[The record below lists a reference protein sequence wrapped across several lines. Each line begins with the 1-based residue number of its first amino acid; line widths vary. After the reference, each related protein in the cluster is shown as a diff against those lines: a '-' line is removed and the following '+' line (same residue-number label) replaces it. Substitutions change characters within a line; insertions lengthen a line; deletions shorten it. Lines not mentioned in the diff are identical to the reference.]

1 MDRMTKPTAGSANA
15 TASAIGATS
24 LAETPENLPSVLNNI
39 LTALYEHDAAPLVN
53 RICPNFSVITEG
65 GESIQE
71 RDGLLDY
78 LARLGPDPLL
88 RLGESTFRL
97 IEPDVADEN
106 AIAQAA
112 VAGSYRLYTAT
123 HTPFI
128 FSSERYATALF
139 QRSATGSWQVR
150 HLHFSHKDNQQ
161 VNDSQFPIETSR
173 ATYDYVR
180 RILGTARKTGL
191 SPSRIIMRDGTQL
204 HYLDPHGIL
213 YVEALGKHCT
223 VHQINGT
230 LPLNT
235 LLSEAESQLPGTF
248 VRTHRSYLVNAEHV
262 MSIERYQLT
271 LSDGTKLPVP
281 KQRYDQVRCELE
293 LRVVDS

>member
-15 TASAIGATS
+15 TASAIGATP

-39 LTALYEHDAAPLVN
+39 LAALYEHDAAPLVN
-53 RICPNFSVITEG
+53 RICPNF
-65 GESIQE
+65 
-71 RDGLLDY
+71 
-78 LARLGPDPLL
+78 
-88 RLGESTFRL
+88 F
-97 IEPDVADEN
+97 
-106 AIAQAA
+106 
-112 VAGSYRLYTAT
+112 
-123 HTPFI
+123 
-128 FSSERYATALF
+128 
-139 QRSATGSWQVR
+139 
-150 HLHFSHKDNQQ
+150 
-161 VNDSQFPIETSR
+161 
-173 ATYDYVR
+173 
-180 RILGTARKTGL
+180 
-191 SPSRIIMRDGTQL
+191 
-204 HYLDPHGIL
+204 L

-235 LLSEAESQLPGTF
+235 LSSEAESQLPGTF

-281 KQRYDQVRCELE
+281 KQRYDQVRCEFE

>member
-1 MDRMTKPTAGSANA
+1 MGHATKPTDGDARA
-15 TASAIGATS
+15 TASAINATP
-24 LAETPENLPSVLNNI
+24 LAETLENLPSMLNNI
-39 LTALYEHDAAPLVN
+39 LAALYEHDAAPLVN

-65 GESIQE
+65 GETIQE
-71 RDGLLDY
+71 RERLLDY
-78 LARLGPDPLL
+78 LERFRSDPLL

-97 IEPDVADEN
+97 LEPDAADES

-128 FSSERYATALF
+128 YSAERYATALF
-139 QRSATGSWQVR
+139 QRSPAGLWQVR

-161 VNDSQFPIETSR
+161 VDDSQLPIETSR

-180 RILGTARKTGL
+180 RILGTARKKGL
-191 SPSRIIMRDGTQL
+191 LPSRIVIRDGVQL
-204 HYLDPHGIL
+204 HYLDPHKIL
-213 YVEALGKHCT
+213 YVEALGKRCT
-223 VHQINGT
+223 VHQLNGT

-271 LSDGTKLPVP
+271 LSDGTKLPIP